1 VGKRDIHDAARKHRD
16 AQAAIVENNV
26 AKQRRKP
33 KHQAALLAEALG
45 EAGRGKWLTTTALI
59 VGLLGPM
66 VLGIL
71 VIPRRYSDNLLVMLG
86 EVVFLVVPSMLGLYN
101 LAEWWLANMR
111 LRELRQ
117 IGRGFKLEPYLQA
130 LRENRHSGTLIAYVG
145 FAAELDAAT
154 RDAIPDAVHTWWP
167 DVGSARW
174 QDAALVLESKSLS
187 GTEMLSGETSH
198 TRVFNNREF
207 HTAFLAVIH
216 RVLPELGVP
225 IASFRVEVTGKT
237 SAWDADA

>member
-1 VGKRDIHDAARKHRD
+1 VGRRDIHGAARKHRD
-16 AQAAIVENNV
+16 AEAKSAAAVADANV

-33 KHQAALLAEALG
+33 KHQAAMLAEALG
-45 EAGRGKWLTTTALI
+45 EAGRGKWLTTIALV

-66 VLGIL
+66 VLAVL
-71 VIPRRYSDNLLVMLG
+71 VIPKRYSDNLLVMLG

-101 LAEWWLANMR
+101 LAEWSLARVR

-130 LRENRHSGTLIAYVG
+130 LRENRQSGTLIAYVG
-145 FAAELDAAT
+145 FSDELDTTT

-167 DVGSARW
+167 DVGAARW
-174 QDAALVLESKSLS
+174 QHTTLVLESKRL
-187 GTEMLSGETSH
+187 GETGH
-198 TRVFNNREF
+198 TRVFNNRAF

-225 IASFRVEVTGKT
+225 IASFRVELTGAI